1 MDKVLVIG
9 GSGFVGS
16 HTADKLSEEGFD
28 VTIFD
33 SISSKWLR
41 EDQKMVIGNM
51 LDQELLTKTLKGF
64 RYVYHFGGIAD
75 IQESKEK
82 PYDTISLNVMGT
94 TVALEAA
101 IKNNVEKFIYAS
113 TMYVYSPY
121 GSFYRASKQA
131 AETIIETYC
140 NENSLRYCLLRYG
153 SLYGPRAQSWNG
165 LKKSVNQIFSE
176 GKLDYFGSGK
186 ERREYIH
193 VRDAARLS
201 VNILDESHDNQAINL
216 TGQQVLVSDELI
228 NMIFEIAGKEKNVK
242 YIDRDFNPDHYLM
255 TPYRYTPKSAKKIV
269 PESFI
274 DLGEGILEVI
284 QEIDNNLN
292 NEEN

>member
-16 HTADKLSEEGFD
+16 HTADKLSEEGYE
-28 VTIFD
+28 VTILD
-33 SISSKWLR
+33 SVESQWLR
-41 EDQKMVIGNM
+41 EDQKMIIGDM
-51 LDQELLTKTLKGF
+51 LDQDLLMETLKNV
-64 RYVYHFGGIAD
+64 RYLYHFGGIAD

-82 PYDTISLNVMGT
+82 PYDTISLNVMGVA
-94 TVALEAA
+94 VALEAS
-101 IKNNVEKFIYAS
+101 IKNGIEKFIYAS

-131 AETIIETYC
+131 AETIIETYS
-140 NENSLRYCLLRYG
+140 NENSLNYCLLRYG

-165 LKKSVNQIFSE
+165 LKKSVSQVFNE
-176 GKLDYFGSGK
+176 GKLDYSGSGK

-201 VNILDESHDNQAINL
+201 VSILGNKHNNQAINL
-216 TGQQVLVSDELI
+216 TGQQVLVSNELI
-228 NMIFEIAGKEKNVK
+228 DMIFEIVGKEKNVN

-255 TPYRYTPKSAKKIV
+255 TPYRYTPKGAKKIM
-269 PESFI
+269 PDSFI

-284 QEIDNNLN
+284 EEIDNDLKKDKT
-292 NEEN
+292 

>member
-16 HTADKLSEEGFD
+16 HTADRLSDEDFD
-28 VTIFD
+28 VTILD
-33 SISSKWLR
+33 SSPSKWVR
-41 EDQKMVIGNM
+41 EDQKMIIGDM
-51 LDQELLTKTLKGF
+51 LDEKLLTNLLKGF

-94 TVALEAA
+94 AAALEAA

-140 NENSLRYCLLRYG
+140 NENSLHYCLLRYG

-165 LKKSVNQIFSE
+165 LKKSVSQIFKE
-176 GKLDYFGSGK
+176 GKLDYSGSGK

-201 VNILDESHDNQAINL
+201 VSILENEHNNQAINL
-216 TGQQVLVSDELI
+216 TGQQVLVSNELI
-228 NMIFEIAGKEKNVK
+228 DMIFEIVGKEKNVN

-255 TPYRYTPKSAKKIV
+255 TPYRYTPKGAKKIM
-269 PESFI
+269 PDSFI

-284 QEIDNNLN
+284 EEIDNDLKKNKI
-292 NEEN
+292 